1 MKRPR
6 EGKTLTRGG
15 AVEVLSRRRPD
26 EDERHLDEV
35 DEALQLEE
43 TA

>member
-1 MKRPR
+1 MKRGR

-15 AVEVLSRRRPD
+15 VLEVLYRRRPD